1 MVSWIYSEFN
11 IWTGVMISRQSGPSE
26 DGFSKKL
33 KFSCSEKIA
42 DFSLNHAGTTYT
54 RNEAGQVVSYLNFE
68 GEVSAYGGVYGTMK
82 VVEEFTE
89 ASATSGTCSWIGEA
103 LNEDG
108 TRLFGYGEGTW
119 EQAPP
124 DHNYQVT
131 MEGEESDGRKT
142 RSEGAIIF
150 AEPARFEGTVYTR
163 D

>member
-1 MVSWIYSEFN
+1 M
-11 IWTGVMISRQSGPSE
+11 
-26 DGFSKKL
+26 
-33 KFSCSEKIA
+33 SEKIA

-108 TRLFGYGEGTW
+108 TRLL
-119 EQAPP
+119 
-124 DHNYQVT
+124 VT
-131 MEGEESDGRKT
+131 ARARGNKPHLT
-142 RSEGAIIF
+142 II
-150 AEPARFEGTVYTR
+150 TKL
-163 D
+163 

>member
-1 MVSWIYSEFN
+1 LSALFILRKL
-11 IWTGVMISRQSGPSE
+11 G
-26 DGFSKKL
+26 GFM
-33 KFSCSEKIA
+33 SEKIA
-42 DFSLNHAGTTYT
+42 DFSLNHAGTTYS

-124 DHNYQVT
+124 DHNYKVT

-142 RSEGAIIF
+142 RSEGAVIF
-150 AEPARFEGTVYTR
+150 EEPARFEGTVYTR

>member
-1 MVSWIYSEFN
+1 M
-11 IWTGVMISRQSGPSE
+11 SRRILVRRFILRKLG
-26 DGFSKKL
+26 GFM
-33 KFSCSEKIA
+33 SEKIA

-142 RSEGAIIF
+142 RSEGAVIF

>member
-1 MVSWIYSEFN
+1 M
-11 IWTGVMISRQSGPSE
+11 
-26 DGFSKKL
+26 
-33 KFSCSEKIA
+33 SEKIA

-124 DHNYQVT
+124 DHNYKVI
-131 MEGEESDGRKT
+131 MEGEESNGRKT
-142 RSEGAIIF
+142 RSEGAVIF
-150 AEPARFEGTVYTR
+150 GEPARFEGTITTPSLVVEEGVIFHGTTKMR
-163 D
+163 DKNKPSN

>member
-1 MVSWIYSEFN
+1 M
-11 IWTGVMISRQSGPSE
+11 SRRTLVRRYILRKLG
-26 DGFSKKL
+26 GFM
-33 KFSCSEKIA
+33 SEKIA
-42 DFSLNHAGTTYT
+42 DFSLNHAGTTYS

-124 DHNYQVT
+124 DHNYKVT

-142 RSEGAIIF
+142 RSEGAVIF
-150 AEPARFEGTVYTR
+150 EEPARFEGTVYTR

>member
-1 MVSWIYSEFN
+1 
-11 IWTGVMISRQSGPSE
+11 
-26 DGFSKKL
+26 
-33 KFSCSEKIA
+33 
-42 DFSLNHAGTTYT
+42 
-54 RNEAGQVVSYLNFE
+54 VVSYLNFE

-142 RSEGAIIF
+142 RSEGAVIF